1 MTTTPLT
8 DRKRRLHER
17 YTPTEAEAV
26 GMRAGI
32 LAQRAR
38 TGHTGPHPYDLLD
51 FSDPADRRII
61 AGVYADMVRHP

>member
-1 MTTTPLT
+1 MTTTPT
-8 DRKRRLHER
+8 PTVKRHR
-17 YTPTEAEAV
+17 YTPTEAEAI

-38 TGHTGPHPYDLLD
+38 RGLNGPHPYGLLD
-51 FSDPADRRII
+51 FSDEVDRRII